1 MVRAEWKSRV
11 DMAPFAEALG
21 LSTDCIMSAS
31 SPDGGETWAI
41 LFTDTPTS
49 DPAEWVHVAVLRP
62 DARNILQV
70 VRRTPFK
77 TIAELNAGLAEHMER
92 EMRKLDEKG
101 ETDG

>member
-1 MVRAEWKSRV
+1 MARAEWKSRV
-11 DMAPFAEALG
+11 DMAPYAEALG
-21 LSTDCIMSAS
+21 VTTDSILSAS
-31 SPDGGETWAI
+31 SPDGGETWAV
-41 LFTDTPTS
+41 LFTETPTS

-70 VRRTPFK
+70 VRRNPFK
-77 TIAELNAGLAEHMER
+77 TIAELNEGLAEHMER